1 METVISFVL
10 SVIAGVVSNRIS
22 KWLDNQSEAGKH

>member
-10 SVIAGVVSNRIS
+10 SVIAGVVSNHIS
-22 KWLDNQSEAGKH
+22 KWLDNQFKAGKH